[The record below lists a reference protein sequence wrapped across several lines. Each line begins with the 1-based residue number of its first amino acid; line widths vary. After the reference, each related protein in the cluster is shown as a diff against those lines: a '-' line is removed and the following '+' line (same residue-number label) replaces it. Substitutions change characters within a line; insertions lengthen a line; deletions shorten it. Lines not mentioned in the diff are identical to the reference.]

1 MKGAKEKLFPIDNTV
16 VQCAVSDLFRSTWN
30 RFPWLMP
37 PASVILHVKRGLIT
51 AHKLLF
57 QQITKDQWW
66 NPVLCSK
73 EATTLNCGPEA
84 RRSDMGAAFLWSLRH
99 SEWAWWI
106 IEISQSLVLSKM
118 QKCIKGGGIEER
130 QHSFFFHAFVTDEWT
145 YWKKRW
151 NWAYRRG
158 KHVRYKSLNCWSFK
172 GERKMKCSGLI
183 LNPLHEGRLT
193 TTKYTHQQAVWH
205 L

>member
-1 MKGAKEKLFPIDNTV
+1 MNSSYHSTILTSFSMQKCSCVSLLNEKKKKAYVKYQMKGAKEKLFLIDNTV
-16 VQCAVSDLFRSTWN
+16 SCSMCCFRSILKYLKQISMKKT
-30 RFPWLMP
+30 LMP
-37 PASVILHVKRGLIT
+37 PASVILHVKGGLIT

-106 IEISQSLVLSKM
+106 IVWNFTIS
-118 QKCIKGGGIEER
+118 GIE
-130 QHSFFFHAFVTDEWT
+130 
-145 YWKKRW
+145 
-151 NWAYRRG
+151 
-158 KHVRYKSLNCWSFK
+158 
-172 GERKMKCSGLI
+172 
-183 LNPLHEGRLT
+183 
-193 TTKYTHQQAVWH
+193 
-205 L
+205 